1 MGGLLVVIDSQPRQA
16 LVRRVTGLARSTPG
30 RLSLIAVVLV
40 VASLASGWL
49 STWSVNRQERALED
63 LATRSEPLAHAAQ
76 EVYRSLQDA
85 DATAASAFLSG
96 GLEPPQLRERYEK
109 DIAQAQAALSVA
121 TASSPEL
128 TTTLAAQ
135 LPVYTGLIETAR
147 SNNRQGFPVGAAYLR
162 EASGLMRTQLLPAAQ
177 ELYRAETDR
186 VARAQ
191 DEANFPVAPVL
202 VALAFVIALVLA
214 QRYLTRKTNRLLN
227 VGLLV
232 ATGAAA
238 LSLLWVTTVS
248 VLVMNDVADS
258 RTASAKADVLAR
270 ARIATLTARGEETL
284 TLVARGAGQTYEK
297 NFVEVSRRL
306 EGLLEQARRLDDT
319 EAVAAASEHFRQWQ
333 QVHQRIR
340 EADDAGQY
348 SDAVKLIDTP
358 SFDSLDQAL
367 VRAIGA
373 ARQDFSDE
381 VAVARTSLAGTVV
394 GVLVLALISAA
405 GSTMGLWQRLKEY
418 R

>member
-1 MGGLLVVIDSQPRQA
+1 VVIDSQPRQA

-30 RLSLIAVVLV
+30 RLSLIILVL
-40 VASLASGWL
+40 AIAALASGAL
-49 STWSVNRQERALED
+49 TTWSVNRQERALED

-76 EVYRSLQDA
+76 EVYRALQDA

-96 GLEPPQLRERYEK
+96 GLEPPQLRDRYEA

-121 TASSPEL
+121 TASSPDL
-128 TTTLAAQ
+128 TATLAAQ

-147 SNNRQGFPVGAAYLR
+147 TNNRQGFPVGAAYLR

-186 VARAQ
+186 VAGAQ
-191 DEANFPVAPVL
+191 HEANFPWGSMS
-202 VALAFVIALVLA
+202 VALAFVIALVLT

-227 VGLLV
+227 VGLLI
-232 ATGAAA
+232 ATGAAG
-238 LSLLWVTTVS
+238 LSLLWATTVS
-248 VLVMNDVADS
+248 VLVINDVADS
-258 RTASAKADVLAR
+258 RTASEKVDVLAQ

-284 TLVARGAGQTYEK
+284 TLVARGAGQVYEK
-297 NFVEVSRRL
+297 NFVEVSEKL
-306 EGLLEQARRLDDT
+306 EGQLDQAKRLDDT
-319 EAVAAASEHFRQWQ
+319 EAVDQAMRHFRQWQ

-348 SDAVKLIDTP
+348 NDAVALIDNP
-358 SFDSLDQAL
+358 YFDSLDQDL
-367 VRAIGA
+367 VRAIGE

-381 VAVARTSLAGTVV
+381 VAVARASLAGTVV
-394 GVLVLALISAA
+394 GVLVLAVISAV

>member
-1 MGGLLVVIDSQPRQA
+1 MVIDSQPRQA

-30 RLSLIAVVLV
+30 RLSLIILVLV
-40 VASLASGWL
+40 AASLVSGAL
-49 STWSVNRQERALED
+49 ATWSVVRQERALED
-63 LATRSEPLAHAAQ
+63 LATRSEPLSHAAQ
-76 EVYRSLQDA
+76 EVYRALQDA
-85 DATAASAFLSG
+85 DATASSAFLSG
-96 GLEPPQLRERYEK
+96 GLEPSQLRERYEA

-121 TASSPEL
+121 TASSPDL
-128 TTTLAAQ
+128 TATLAAQ

-191 DEANFPVAPVL
+191 DEADFPWGSMS
-202 VALAFVIALVLA
+202 VALAFVIALFFT

-232 ATGAAA
+232 ATGAAV

-258 RTASAKADVLAR
+258 RTASEKVDVLAQ

-284 TLVARGAGQTYEK
+284 TLVARGAGQIYEK
-297 NFVEVSRRL
+297 NFVEVSERL
-306 EGLLEQARRLDDT
+306 EGQLDQAKRLDDT
-319 EAVAAASEHFRQWQ
+319 EAVDHAMRHFRQWQ

-348 SDAVKLIDTP
+348 NDAVALINNP
-358 SFDSLDQAL
+358 YFDSLDQDL
-367 VRAIGA
+367 VRAIGE

-381 VAVARTSLAGTVV
+381 VAVARASLAGTVV
-394 GVLVLALISAA
+394 GVLVLAVISAI

>member
-1 MGGLLVVIDSQPRQA
+1 MVIDSQPRQA

-30 RLSLIAVVLV
+30 RLSLIVVVLV

-49 STWSVNRQERALED
+49 TTWSVNRQERALDD

-76 EVYRSLQDA
+76 EVYRALQDA

-96 GLEPPQLRERYEK
+96 GLEPSRLRERYEA

-128 TTTLAAQ
+128 TATLAAQ

-191 DEANFPVAPVL
+191 DEANFPVVPVL
-202 VALAFVIALVLA
+202 VALAFVIGLVLI

-238 LSLLWVTTVS
+238 VSLLWVTTVS

-258 RTASAKADVLAR
+258 RTASEKVDTLAQ

-284 TLVARGAGQTYEK
+284 TLVARGAGQSYEK
-297 NFVEVSRRL
+297 NFVEVSERL
-306 EGLLEQARRLDDT
+306 EGLLERAKSLDDT
-319 EAVAAASEHFRQWQ
+319 AAVTEATQEFRQWQ
-333 QVHQRIR
+333 EVHQRIR
-340 EADDAGQY
+340 EADDAGRFA
-348 SDAVKLIDTP
+348 DAVKLIDNP
-358 SFDSLDQAL
+358 YFDSLDQAL
-367 VRAIGA
+367 VRAIGE

-381 VAVARTSLAGTVV
+381 VAVARASLAGTVV
-394 GVLVLALISAA
+394 GVLVLAVISAA

>member
-1 MGGLLVVIDSQPRQA
+1 VVIDSQPRQA

-30 RLSLIAVVLV
+30 RLSLIILVLV
-40 VASLASGWL
+40 AASLTSGAL
-49 STWSVNRQERALED
+49 TTWSVVRQERALDD
-63 LATRSEPLAHAAQ
+63 LATRSEPLSHAAQ
-76 EVYRSLQDA
+76 EVYRALQDA

-96 GLEPPQLRERYEK
+96 GLEPPKLRERYEA

-121 TASSPEL
+121 TASSPDL
-128 TTTLAAQ
+128 TATLAAQ

-191 DEANFPVAPVL
+191 DEADFPWGSVS
-202 VALAFVIALVLA
+202 VALAFVVALFLT

-232 ATGAAA
+232 ATGAAV

-258 RTASAKADVLAR
+258 RTASEKVDVLAQ

-284 TLVARGAGQTYEK
+284 TLVARGAGQAYEK
-297 NFVEVSRRL
+297 NFVEVSQRL
-306 EGLLEQARRLDDT
+306 EGQLDQAKRLDDT
-319 EAVAAASEHFRQWQ
+319 EAVDQAMRHFRQWQ

-348 SDAVKLIDTP
+348 NDAVALIDNP
-358 SFDSLDQAL
+358 YFDSLDQDL
-367 VRAIGA
+367 VRAIGE

-381 VAVARTSLAGTVV
+381 VAVARASLAGTVV
-394 GVLVLALISAA
+394 GVLVLAVISAI

>member
-1 MGGLLVVIDSQPRQA
+1 MDSQPRQA

-30 RLSLIAVVLV
+30 RLSLIIVVLV

-49 STWSVNRQERALED
+49 TTWSVNRQERSLEE

-76 EVYRSLQDA
+76 EVYRALQDA

-96 GLEPPQLRERYEK
+96 GLEPIRLRERYEA

-121 TASSPEL
+121 TASSPDL
-128 TTTLAAQ
+128 TATLAAQ

-147 SNNRQGFPVGAAYLR
+147 TNNRQGFPVGAAYLR

-191 DEANFPVAPVL
+191 DEADFPVAPIL
-202 VALAFVIALVLA
+202 VALAFVIALVLT
-214 QRYLTRKTNRLLN
+214 QRYLTRRTNRLLN

-232 ATGAAA
+232 ATGAAVV
-238 LSLLWVTTVS
+238 SLLWVTTVS
-248 VLVMNDVADS
+248 VLVMRDVSDS
-258 RTASAKADVLAR
+258 RTASTKVDVLAQ

-297 NFVEVSRRL
+297 NFVEVSERL
-306 EGLLEQARRLDDT
+306 EGQLDHAKRLEDT
-319 EAVAAASEHFRQWQ
+319 EAVDQAMRHFRQWQ

-348 SDAVKLIDTP
+348 NDAVALIDNP
-358 SFDSLDQAL
+358 YFDSLDQDL
-367 VRAIGA
+367 VRAIGE

-381 VAVARTSLAGTVV
+381 VAVARASLAGTMV
-394 GVLVLALISAA
+394 GVLVLAVISAV

>member
-1 MGGLLVVIDSQPRQA
+1 MVIDSQPRQA

-30 RLSLIAVVLV
+30 RLSLIVVVLV
-40 VASLASGWL
+40 LASLASGWL
-49 STWSVNRQERALED
+49 TTWSVSRQERALDD
-63 LATRSEPLAHAAQ
+63 LATQSEPLAHAAQ

-96 GLEPPQLRERYEK
+96 GLEPPQLRERYEA

-121 TASSPEL
+121 TASSPDL
-128 TTTLAAQ
+128 TATLAAQ

-147 SNNRQGFPVGAAYLR
+147 TNNRQGFPVGAAYLR

-191 DEANFPVAPVL
+191 DEANFPWGSVG
-202 VALAFVIALVLA
+202 VALAFVVALVLT
-214 QRYLTRKTNRLLN
+214 QRYLTHKTNRLLN

-232 ATGAAA
+232 ATAAA
-238 LSLLWVTTVS
+238 VLSLLWVTTVS
-248 VLVMNDVADS
+248 VLVMNDVGDS
-258 RTASAKADVLAR
+258 RTASQKVDVLAQ
-270 ARIATLTARGEETL
+270 ARIATLTARGDETL
-284 TLVARGAGQTYEK
+284 TLVARGAGQAYEK
-297 NFVEVSRRL
+297 NFVDVSERL
-306 EGLLEQARRLDDT
+306 EGLLDHAKALENT
-319 EAVAAASEHFRQWQ
+319 EAIDQAMRHFRQWQ

-348 SDAVKLIDTP
+348 NDAVALIDNP
-358 SFDSLDQAL
+358 YFDSLDQDL
-367 VRAIGA
+367 VRAIGE
-373 ARQDFSDE
+373 ARQEFSDE
-381 VAVARTSLAGTVV
+381 VAVARASLAGTAV
-394 GVLVLALISAA
+394 GVLVLAVISAV

>member
-1 MGGLLVVIDSQPRQA
+1 MVIDSQPRQA

-40 VASLASGWL
+40 VAALASGWL

-76 EVYRSLQDA
+76 EVYRALQDA

-96 GLEPPQLRERYEK
+96 GLEPSQLRERYEA

-121 TASSPEL
+121 TASSPDL
-128 TTTLAAQ
+128 TATLAAQ

-147 SNNRQGFPVGAAYLR
+147 TNNRQGFPVGAAYLR

-191 DEANFPVAPVL
+191 DEASFPVVPVL
-202 VALAFVIALVLA
+202 VALAFVIGLVLI

-258 RTASAKADVLAR
+258 RTASEKVDVLAQ

-284 TLVARGAGQTYEK
+284 TLVARGAGQSYEK
-297 NFVEVSRRL
+297 NFVEVSERL
-306 EGLLEQARRLDDT
+306 EGLLDRAKALDSTAAVD
-319 EAVAAASEHFRQWQ
+319 EATRHFRQWQ
-333 QVHQRIR
+333 EVHQRIR
-340 EADDAGQY
+340 QADDAGQY
-348 SDAVKLIDTP
+348 NEAVALIGNP
-358 SFDSLDQAL
+358 YFDSLDQAL
-367 VRAIGA
+367 VRAIGE

-381 VAVARTSLAGTVV
+381 VAVARASLAGTAV

-405 GSTMGLWQRLKEY
+405 GSTAGLWQRLKEY

>member
-1 MGGLLVVIDSQPRQA
+1 MVIDSQPRQA

-30 RLSLIAVVLV
+30 RLSLIIVVLV
-40 VASLASGWL
+40 LASLASGWL
-49 STWSVNRQERALED
+49 TTWSVNRQERALED
-63 LATRSEPLAHAAQ
+63 LATRSEPLSHAAQ
-76 EVYRSLQDA
+76 EVYRALQDA

-96 GLEPPQLRERYEK
+96 GLEPPQLRERYEA

-121 TASSPEL
+121 TASSPDL
-128 TTTLAAQ
+128 TATLAAQ

-147 SNNRQGFPVGAAYLR
+147 TNNRQGFPVGAAYLR

-191 DEANFPVAPVL
+191 DEAGFPWVSVG
-202 VALAFVIALVLA
+202 VALVFVIALVLT

-227 VGLLV
+227 IGLLV
-232 ATGAAA
+232 ATTAAA
-238 LSLLWVTTVS
+238 ISLLWVTTVS

-258 RTASAKADVLAR
+258 RTASAKVDVLAK

-284 TLVARGAGQTYEK
+284 TLVARGAGQAYEK
-297 NFVEVSRRL
+297 NFVEVSERL
-306 EGLLEQARRLDDT
+306 EADLDEAKRLEST
-319 EAVAAASEHFRQWQ
+319 EAVDQAMRHFRQWQ

-348 SDAVKLIDTP
+348 NDAVALINNP
-358 SFDSLDQAL
+358 YFDSLDQDL
-367 VRAIGA
+367 VRAIGE

-381 VAVARTSLAGTVV
+381 VAVARSSLAGTVV
-394 GVLVLALISAA
+394 GVLVLAVISAV

>member
-1 MGGLLVVIDSQPRQA
+1 MGGLLVVMDSQPRQA

-30 RLSLIAVVLV
+30 RLSLIIVVLAL
-40 VASLASGWL
+40 ASLVSGAL
-49 STWSVNRQERALED
+49 TTWSVVRQEQALED

-76 EVYRSLQDA
+76 EVYRALQDA

-96 GLEPPQLRERYEK
+96 GLEPPKLRERYEA

-121 TASSPEL
+121 TASSPDL
-128 TTTLAAQ
+128 TATLAAQ

-162 EASGLMRTQLLPAAQ
+162 EASGLMRAQLLPAAQ

-191 DEANFPVAPVL
+191 DEADFPWGSVS
-202 VALAFVIALVLA
+202 VALAFVVALFLT

-227 VGLLV
+227 VGLLI
-232 ATGAAA
+232 ATGAAVV
-238 LSLLWVTTVS
+238 SLLWVTTVS

-258 RTASAKADVLAR
+258 RTASEKADVLAQ
-270 ARIATLTARGEETL
+270 ARIATLTARGDETL
-284 TLVARGAGQTYEK
+284 TLVARGAGQAYEK
-297 NFVEVSRRL
+297 NFVEVSERL
-306 EGLLEQARRLDDT
+306 EGQLDQAKQLEST
-319 EAVAAASEHFRQWQ
+319 EAVDQAMRHFRQWQ

-348 SDAVKLIDTP
+348 NDAVALIDNP
-358 SFDSLDQAL
+358 YFDSLDQDL
-367 VRAIGA
+367 VRAIGE

-381 VAVARTSLAGTVV
+381 VAVARASLAGTVV
-394 GVLVLALISAA
+394 GVLVLAVISAI

>member
-1 MGGLLVVIDSQPRQA
+1 MVIDSQPRQA

-30 RLSLIAVVLV
+30 RLSLIVVVLV
-40 VASLASGWL
+40 LASLASGWL
-49 STWSVNRQERALED
+49 STWSVSRQERALDD
-63 LATRSEPLAHAAQ
+63 LATRSEPLSHAAQ
-76 EVYRSLQDA
+76 EVYRALQDA

-96 GLEPPQLRERYEK
+96 GLEPPQLRERYEA

-121 TASSPEL
+121 TASSPDL
-128 TTTLAAQ
+128 TATLAAQ

-147 SNNRQGFPVGAAYLR
+147 TNNRQGFPVGAAYLR

-191 DEANFPVAPVL
+191 DEADFPWGSVG
-202 VALAFVIALVLA
+202 VALAFVVALVLT

-232 ATGAAA
+232 ATAAA
-238 LSLLWVTTVS
+238 AVSLLWVTTVS

-258 RTASAKADVLAR
+258 RTASAKVDVLAQ
-270 ARIATLTARGEETL
+270 ARIATLTARGDETL

-297 NFVEVSRRL
+297 NFVEVSERL
-306 EGLLEQARRLDDT
+306 EKLLDQAKQVENT
-319 EAVAAASEHFRQWQ
+319 EAVDQAMRHFRQWQ

-348 SDAVKLIDTP
+348 TDAVALIDNP
-358 SFDSLDQAL
+358 YFDSLDQDL
-367 VRAIGA
+367 VRAIGE

-381 VAVARTSLAGTVV
+381 VAVARASLAGTVV
-394 GVLVLALISAA
+394 GVLVLAVISAV

>member
-1 MGGLLVVIDSQPRQA
+1 MVIDSQPRQA

-30 RLSLIAVVLV
+30 RLSLIVLVLV
-40 VASLASGWL
+40 VASLASGAL
-49 STWSVNRQERALED
+49 TTWSVVRQERALED
-63 LATRSEPLAHAAQ
+63 LATRSEPLSHAAQ

-96 GLEPPQLRERYEK
+96 GLEPAQLRERYEA

-121 TASSPEL
+121 TASSPDL
-128 TTTLAAQ
+128 TATLAAQ

-191 DEANFPVAPVL
+191 DEANFPWGSVS
-202 VALAFVIALVLA
+202 VALLFVIALYLT
-214 QRYLTRKTNRLLN
+214 QRYLTRKTNRLFN

-232 ATGAAA
+232 ATGAAV

-258 RTASAKADVLAR
+258 RTASAKVDVLAQ

-297 NFVEVSRRL
+297 NFVEVSARL
-306 EGLLEQARRLDDT
+306 EGQLDQAKRLDDT
-319 EAVAAASEHFRQWQ
+319 EAVDQAMRHFRQWQ

-348 SDAVKLIDTP
+348 NDAVALIDNP
-358 SFDSLDQAL
+358 YFDSLDQDL
-367 VRAIGA
+367 VRAIGE

-381 VAVARTSLAGTVV
+381 VAVARASLAGTVV
-394 GVLVLALISAA
+394 GVLVLAVISAV

>member
-1 MGGLLVVIDSQPRQA
+1 MVIDSQPRQA
-16 LVRRVTGLARSTPG
+16 LLRRFTGLARSTPG
-30 RLSLIAVVLV
+30 RLTVIAVVLV
-40 VASLASGWL
+40 LAALASGWL
-49 STWSVNRQERALED
+49 TTWSVNRQERALED
-63 LATRSEPLAHAAQ
+63 LATRSEPLSHAAQ
-76 EVYRSLQDA
+76 EVYRALQDA

-96 GLEPPQLRERYEK
+96 GLEPAQLRERYEA

-121 TASSPEL
+121 TASSPDL
-128 TTTLAAQ
+128 TATLSAQ

-147 SNNRQGFPVGAAYLR
+147 TNNRQGFPVGAAYLR
-162 EASGLMRTQLLPAAQ
+162 EASGLMRTQLLPAAR

-191 DEANFPVAPVL
+191 DEAAFPVVPAL
-202 VALAFVIALVLA
+202 VALAFVVALVLT

-232 ATGAAA
+232 ATGAAV

-248 VLVMNDVADS
+248 VLVMRDVGDS
-258 RTASAKADVLAR
+258 RTASQKVDVLAQ

-297 NFVEVSRRL
+297 NFVEVSQRL
-306 EGLLEQARRLDDT
+306 EGLLEDARRLEGG
-319 EAVAAASEHFRQWQ
+319 EAVDSAVRNFREWQ
-333 QVHQRIR
+333 QVHQRVR
-340 EADDAGQY
+340 EADDSGQY
-348 SDAVKLIDTP
+348 AEAVALVATP
-358 SFDSLDQAL
+358 YFDSLDEDL
-367 VRAIGA
+367 VRAIGQ

-381 VAVARTSLAGTVV
+381 VAVARASLAGTAV
-394 GVLVLALISAA
+394 GVLVLAVIAAA
-405 GSTMGLWQRLKEY
+405 GAVMGLWQRLKEY

>member
-1 MGGLLVVIDSQPRQA
+1 MVIDSQPRQA

-30 RLSLIAVVLV
+30 RLSLIILVL
-40 VASLASGWL
+40 AIAALASGAL
-49 STWSVNRQERALED
+49 TTWSVNRQERALED

-76 EVYRSLQDA
+76 EVYRALQDA

-96 GLEPPQLRERYEK
+96 GLEPPQLRDRYEA

-121 TASSPEL
+121 TASSPDL
-128 TTTLAAQ
+128 TATLAAQ

-147 SNNRQGFPVGAAYLR
+147 TNNRQGFPVGAAYLR

-186 VARAQ
+186 VAGAQ
-191 DEANFPVAPVL
+191 HEANFPWGSMS
-202 VALAFVIALVLA
+202 VALAFVIALVLT

-227 VGLLV
+227 VGLLI
-232 ATGAAA
+232 ATGAAG
-238 LSLLWVTTVS
+238 LSLLWATTVS
-248 VLVMNDVADS
+248 VLVINDVADS
-258 RTASAKADVLAR
+258 RTASEKVDVLAQ

-284 TLVARGAGQTYEK
+284 TLVARGAGQVYEK
-297 NFVEVSRRL
+297 NFVEVSEKL
-306 EGLLEQARRLDDT
+306 EGQLDQAKRLDDT
-319 EAVAAASEHFRQWQ
+319 EAVDQAMRHFRQWQ

-348 SDAVKLIDTP
+348 NDAVALIDNP
-358 SFDSLDQAL
+358 YFDSLDQDL
-367 VRAIGA
+367 VRAIGE

-381 VAVARTSLAGTVV
+381 VAVARASLAGTVV
-394 GVLVLALISAA
+394 GVLVLAVISAV

>member
-1 MGGLLVVIDSQPRQA
+1 MVIDSRPRQA

-30 RLSLIAVVLV
+30 RLSLIVVVLV

-49 STWSVNRQERALED
+49 TTWSVNRQERALED

-76 EVYRSLQDA
+76 EVYRALQDA

-96 GLEPPQLRERYEK
+96 GLEPSELRERYEA

-128 TTTLAAQ
+128 TATLAAQ

-147 SNNRQGFPVGAAYLR
+147 TNNRQGFPVGAAYLR

-191 DEANFPVAPVL
+191 DEATFPWVSVL
-202 VALAFVIALVLA
+202 VALGFVVALVGT
-214 QRYLTRKTNRLLN
+214 QRYLTRRTNRLLN

-248 VLVMNDVADS
+248 VLVMHDVSDS
-258 RTASAKADVLAR
+258 RAASKKVDVLAQ

-284 TLVARGAGQTYEK
+284 TLVARGAGQSYEK
-297 NFVEVSRRL
+297 NFVEVSERL
-306 EGLLEQARRLDDT
+306 EGLLDQAAKMGNTAAVD
-319 EAVAAASEHFRQWQ
+319 EAVRHFRQWQ

-348 SDAVKLIDTP
+348 ADAVALINNP
-358 SFDSLDQAL
+358 YFDSLDQAL
-367 VRAIGA
+367 VSGIGES
-373 ARQDFSDE
+373 RQDFSDE
-381 VAVARTSLAGTVV
+381 VAVARASLAGTVV
-394 GVLVLALISAA
+394 GVLVLAAISAA

>member
-1 MGGLLVVIDSQPRQA
+1 MVIDSQPRQA
-16 LVRRVTGLARSTPG
+16 LLRRFTGLARSTPG
-30 RLSLIAVVLV
+30 RLTVIAVVLV
-40 VASLASGWL
+40 LAALASGWL
-49 STWSVNRQERALED
+49 TTWSVNRQERALED
-63 LATRSEPLAHAAQ
+63 LATRSEPLSHAAQ
-76 EVYRSLQDA
+76 EVNRALQDA

-96 GLEPPQLRERYEK
+96 GLEPAQLRQRYEA

-121 TASSPEL
+121 TASSPDL
-128 TTTLAAQ
+128 TATLAAQ

-147 SNNRQGFPVGAAYLR
+147 TNNRQGFPVGAAYLR
-162 EASGLMRTQLLPAAQ
+162 EASGLMRTQLLPAAR

-191 DEANFPVAPVL
+191 DEAGFPVVPVL
-202 VALAFVIALVLA
+202 VALAFVVALVLT

-232 ATGAAA
+232 ATGAAV

-248 VLVMNDVADS
+248 VLVMRDVGDS
-258 RTASAKADVLAR
+258 RTASQKVDVLAQ

-297 NFVEVSRRL
+297 NFAEVSQRL
-306 EGLLEQARRLDDT
+306 EGLLEDARRLEGG
-319 EAVAAASEHFRQWQ
+319 EAVDSAVRNFREWQ
-333 QVHQRIR
+333 QVHQRVR
-340 EADDAGQY
+340 EADDSGQY
-348 SDAVKLIDTP
+348 AEAVALVATP
-358 SFDSLDQAL
+358 YFDSLDEDL
-367 VRAIGA
+367 VRAIGQ

-381 VAVARTSLAGTVV
+381 VAVARASLAGTAV
-394 GVLVLALISAA
+394 GVPVLAVIAAA
-405 GSTMGLWQRLKEY
+405 GAVMGLWQRLKEY

>member
-1 MGGLLVVIDSQPRQA
+1 MVVDSQPRQA

-30 RLSLIAVVLV
+30 RLSLIVVVLV

-49 STWSVNRQERALED
+49 TTWSVNRQERALED

-76 EVYRSLQDA
+76 EVYRALQDA

-96 GLEPPQLRERYEK
+96 GLEPSELRERYEA
-109 DIAQAQAALSVA
+109 DVAQAQAALSVA
-121 TASSPEL
+121 TATSPEL
-128 TTTLAAQ
+128 TATLAAQ

-147 SNNRQGFPVGAAYLR
+147 TNNRQGFPVGAAYLR

-191 DEANFPVAPVL
+191 DEASFPWGSVA
-202 VALAFVIALVLA
+202 VALAFVIALVLT

-238 LSLLWVTTVS
+238 LSLLWMTTVS

-258 RTASAKADVLAR
+258 RAASQKVDVLAQ

-297 NFVEVSRRL
+297 NFVEVSERL
-306 EGLLEQARRLDDT
+306 EGLLDQASKLDDT
-319 EAVAAASEHFRQWQ
+319 AAVDEAMKQFRQWQ

-348 SDAVKLIDTP
+348 TEAVSLIGSP
-358 SFDSLDQAL
+358 YFDSLDQAL
-367 VRAIGA
+367 VRGIGE

-381 VAVARTSLAGTVV
+381 VAVARVSLSGTAV
-394 GVLVLALISAA
+394 GVLVLAVVGAA
-405 GSTMGLWQRLKEY
+405 GAAMGLWQRLKEY

>member
-1 MGGLLVVIDSQPRQA
+1 MVIDSQPRQA

-30 RLSLIAVVLV
+30 RLSLIILVLV
-40 VASLASGWL
+40 AASLVSGAL
-49 STWSVNRQERALED
+49 ATWSVVRQERALED
-63 LATRSEPLAHAAQ
+63 LATRSEPLSHAAQ
-76 EVYRSLQDA
+76 EVYRALQDA

-96 GLEPPQLRERYEK
+96 GLEPSQLRERYEA

-121 TASSPEL
+121 TASSPDL
-128 TTTLAAQ
+128 TATLAAQ

-191 DEANFPVAPVL
+191 DEADFPWGSMS
-202 VALAFVIALVLA
+202 VALAFVIALFFT

-232 ATGAAA
+232 ATGAAV

-258 RTASAKADVLAR
+258 RTASEKVDVLAQ

-284 TLVARGAGQTYEK
+284 TLVARGAGQIYEK
-297 NFVEVSRRL
+297 NFVEVSERL
-306 EGLLEQARRLDDT
+306 EGQLDQAKRLDDT
-319 EAVAAASEHFRQWQ
+319 EAVDHAMRHFRQWQ

-348 SDAVKLIDTP
+348 NDAVALINNP
-358 SFDSLDQAL
+358 YFDSLDQDL
-367 VRAIGA
+367 VRAIGE

-381 VAVARTSLAGTVV
+381 VAVARASLAGTVV
-394 GVLVLALISAA
+394 GVLVLAVISAI

>member
-1 MGGLLVVIDSQPRQA
+1 MVIDSQPRQA

-30 RLSLIAVVLV
+30 RLSLIVVVLV

-49 STWSVNRQERALED
+49 TTWSVDRQERALED

-76 EVYRSLQDA
+76 EVYRALQDA

-96 GLEPPQLRERYEK
+96 GLEPSQLRERYEK

-121 TASSPEL
+121 TASSPDL
-128 TTTLAAQ
+128 TATLAAQ

-147 SNNRQGFPVGAAYLR
+147 TNNRQGFPVGAAYLR

-186 VARAQ
+186 VSRAQ
-191 DEANFPVAPVL
+191 DEADFPWGSVG
-202 VALAFVIALVLA
+202 VALAFVIALVLT
-214 QRYLTRKTNRLLN
+214 QRYLTRRTNRLLN

-238 LSLLWVTTVS
+238 VSLLWVTTVS
-248 VLVMNDVADS
+248 VLVMNDVSDS
-258 RTASAKADVLAR
+258 RAASQKVDVLAQ

-297 NFVEVSRRL
+297 NFVEVSERL
-306 EGLLEQARRLDDT
+306 EGLLDQATRLGDT
-319 EAVAAASEHFRQWQ
+319 EAVDQAMRQFRQWQ

-348 SDAVKLIDTP
+348 NDAVALIDNP
-358 SFDSLDQAL
+358 YFDSLDESL
-367 VRAIGA
+367 VRAIGE

-381 VAVARTSLAGTVV
+381 VAVARASLAGTVV
-394 GVLVLALISAA
+394 GVLVLAVIGAA
-405 GSTMGLWQRLKEY
+405 GSAMGLWQRLKEY

>member
-1 MGGLLVVIDSQPRQA
+1 VVIDSQPRQA

-30 RLSLIAVVLV
+30 RLSLIIVVLAL
-40 VASLASGWL
+40 ASLASGWL
-49 STWSVNRQERALED
+49 TTWSVNRQERALED
-63 LATRSEPLAHAAQ
+63 LATRSEPLSHAAQ

-96 GLEPPQLRERYEK
+96 GLEPPALRERYEA

-121 TASSPEL
+121 TASSPDL
-128 TTTLAAQ
+128 TATLAAQ

-147 SNNRQGFPVGAAYLR
+147 TNNRQGFPVGAAYLR

-191 DEANFPVAPVL
+191 DEADFPWVSVG
-202 VALAFVIALVLA
+202 VALAFVIALVLT

-227 VGLLV
+227 IGLLV
-232 ATGAAA
+232 ATTAATI
-238 LSLLWVTTVS
+238 SLLWVTTVS
-248 VLVMNDVADS
+248 VLVMNDVGDS
-258 RTASAKADVLAR
+258 RTASAKVDVLAK

-284 TLVARGAGQTYEK
+284 TLVARGAGQAYEK
-297 NFVEVSRRL
+297 NFVEVSERL
-306 EGLLEQARRLDDT
+306 EADLDQAMRLESS
-319 EAVAAASEHFRQWQ
+319 EAVDQAMRHFRQWQ

-348 SDAVKLIDTP
+348 NDAVALINNP
-358 SFDSLDQAL
+358 YFDSLDQDL
-367 VRAIGA
+367 VRAIGE

-381 VAVARTSLAGTVV
+381 VAVARSSLAGTVV
-394 GVLVLALISAA
+394 GVLVLAVISAV

>member
-1 MGGLLVVIDSQPRQA
+1 VVIDSQPRQA

-30 RLSLIAVVLV
+30 RLSLIIVVLV
-40 VASLASGWL
+40 VASLASGSL
-49 STWSVNRQERALED
+49 TTWSVIRQARALED
-63 LATRSEPLAHAAQ
+63 LSTRSEPLAHAAQ
-76 EVYRSLQDA
+76 EVYRALQDA

-96 GLEPPQLRERYEK
+96 GLEPVRLRERYEA
-109 DIAQAQAALSVA
+109 DIEQAQAALSVA
-121 TASSPEL
+121 TASSPDL
-128 TTTLAAQ
+128 TATLSAL

-147 SNNRQGFPVGAAYLR
+147 TNNRQGFPVGAAYLR

-177 ELYRAETDR
+177 ELYRAETAQ
-186 VARAQ
+186 VGRAQ
-191 DEANFPVAPVL
+191 DEADFPWASVL
-202 VALAFVIALVLA
+202 VALAFVIALVLV

-232 ATGAAA
+232 ATAAA
-238 LSLLWVTTVS
+238 VVSLLWVTTVS
-248 VLVMNDVADS
+248 VLVMRDVADS
-258 RTASAKADVLAR
+258 RTASAKVDVLAQ

-297 NFVEVSRRL
+297 NFVEVSERL
-306 EGLLEQARRLDDT
+306 EDQLEQAQRLEHT
-319 EAVAAASEHFRQWQ
+319 EAVDQAMRHFRQWQ

-340 EADDAGQY
+340 QADDAGQY
-348 SDAVKLIDTP
+348 NDAVALIDNP
-358 SFDSLDQAL
+358 YFDSLDQDL
-367 VRAIGA
+367 VRAIGD

-381 VAVARTSLAGTVV
+381 VAVARAALAGTVV
-394 GVLVLALISAA
+394 GVLVLAVISAA

>member
-1 MGGLLVVIDSQPRQA
+1 MVIDSQPRQA

-30 RLSLIAVVLV
+30 RLSLIIVVLAI
-40 VASLASGWL
+40 ASLASGAL
-49 STWSVNRQERALED
+49 TTWSVNRQERALED

-76 EVYRSLQDA
+76 EVYRALQDA

-96 GLEPPQLRERYEK
+96 GLEPPQLRERYEA

-121 TASSPEL
+121 TASSPDL
-128 TTTLAAQ
+128 TATLAAQ

-162 EASGLMRTQLLPAAQ
+162 EASGLMRTQLLPSAQ

-186 VARAQ
+186 VANAQ
-191 DEANFPVAPVL
+191 REANFPWGSMS
-202 VALAFVIALVLA
+202 VALAFVVALVLT

-227 VGLLV
+227 VGLLI
-232 ATGAAA
+232 ATGAAG
-238 LSLLWVTTVS
+238 LSLLWATTAS
-248 VLVMNDVADS
+248 VLVINDVGDS
-258 RTASAKADVLAR
+258 RTASEKVDVLAQ

-284 TLVARGAGQTYEK
+284 TLVARGAGQAYEK
-297 NFVEVSRRL
+297 NFVEVSEKL
-306 EGLLEQARRLDDT
+306 ERQLDQAKRLDNT
-319 EAVAAASEHFRQWQ
+319 EAVDQAMRHFRQWQ

-348 SDAVKLIDTP
+348 NDAVALIDNP
-358 SFDSLDQAL
+358 YFDSLDQDL
-367 VRAIGA
+367 VRAISE

-381 VAVARTSLAGTVV
+381 VAVARASLAGTVV
-394 GVLVLALISAA
+394 GVLVLAVISAV
-405 GSTMGLWQRLKEY
+405 GST
-418 R
+418 

>member
-1 MGGLLVVIDSQPRQA
+1 MVIDSQPRQA

-30 RLSLIAVVLV
+30 RLSLIVVVLV

-76 EVYRSLQDA
+76 EVYRALQDA

-96 GLEPPQLRERYEK
+96 GLEPSQLRERYEK

-121 TASSPEL
+121 TASSPDL
-128 TTTLAAQ
+128 TATLAAQ

-147 SNNRQGFPVGAAYLR
+147 TNNRQGFPVGAAYLR

-186 VARAQ
+186 VSRAQ
-191 DEANFPVAPVL
+191 DEANFPWGSVG
-202 VALAFVIALVLA
+202 VALAFVIALVLT
-214 QRYLTRKTNRLLN
+214 QRYLTRRTNRLLN

-232 ATGAAA
+232 ATGAAVV
-238 LSLLWVTTVS
+238 SLLWVTTVS
-248 VLVMNDVADS
+248 VLVMNDVSDS
-258 RTASAKADVLAR
+258 RAASQKVDVLAQ

-284 TLVARGAGQTYEK
+284 TLVARGAGQSYEK
-297 NFVEVSRRL
+297 NFVEVSERL
-306 EGLLEQARRLDDT
+306 EGLLDQALRLGNT
-319 EAVAAASEHFRQWQ
+319 EAVDQAMRQFRQWQ

-348 SDAVKLIDTP
+348 NDAVALIDNP
-358 SFDSLDQAL
+358 YFDSLDESL
-367 VRAIGA
+367 VRAIGE

-381 VAVARTSLAGTVV
+381 VAVARASLAGTVV
-394 GVLVLALISAA
+394 GVLVLAVIGAA
-405 GSTMGLWQRLKEY
+405 GSAMGLWQRLKEY

>member
-1 MGGLLVVIDSQPRQA
+1 MVIDSQPRQA

-30 RLSLIAVVLV
+30 RLSLIIVVLV
-40 VASLASGWL
+40 LASLASGWL
-49 STWSVNRQERALED
+49 TTWSVNRQERALDD
-63 LATRSEPLAHAAQ
+63 LATRSEPLSHAAQ
-76 EVYRSLQDA
+76 EVYRALQDA

-96 GLEPPQLRERYEK
+96 GLEPPALRERYEA

-121 TASSPEL
+121 TASSPDL
-128 TTTLAAQ
+128 TATLAAQ

-147 SNNRQGFPVGAAYLR
+147 TNNRQGFPVGAAYLR

-191 DEANFPVAPVL
+191 DEADFPWVSVG
-202 VALAFVIALVLA
+202 VALAFVIALVLT

-227 VGLLV
+227 IGLLV
-232 ATGAAA
+232 ATTAATI
-238 LSLLWVTTVS
+238 SLLWVTTVS
-248 VLVMNDVADS
+248 VLVMNDVGDS
-258 RTASAKADVLAR
+258 RTASAKVDVLAK

-284 TLVARGAGQTYEK
+284 TLVARGAGQAYEK
-297 NFVEVSRRL
+297 NFVEVSERL
-306 EGLLEQARRLDDT
+306 EADLDQAMRLESS
-319 EAVAAASEHFRQWQ
+319 EAVDQAMRHFRQWQ

-348 SDAVKLIDTP
+348 NDAVALINNP
-358 SFDSLDQAL
+358 YFDSLDQDL
-367 VRAIGA
+367 VRAIGE

-381 VAVARTSLAGTVV
+381 VTVARSSLAGTVV
-394 GVLVLALISAA
+394 GVLVLAVISAV

>member
-1 MGGLLVVIDSQPRQA
+1 MVIDSQPRQA

-30 RLSLIAVVLV
+30 RLSLIVVVLV

-49 STWSVNRQERALED
+49 TTWSVNRQQQALED

-76 EVYRSLQDA
+76 EVYRALQDA

-96 GLEPPQLRERYEK
+96 GLEPPQLRERYEA

-121 TASSPEL
+121 TASSPDL
-128 TTTLAAQ
+128 TATLAAQ

-147 SNNRQGFPVGAAYLR
+147 TNNRQGFPVGAAYLR
-162 EASGLMRTQLLPAAQ
+162 EASGLMRTQLLPSAQ

-191 DEANFPVAPVL
+191 DEANFPWGSVT
-202 VALAFVIALVLA
+202 VALAFVVALVLT
-214 QRYLTRKTNRLLN
+214 QVYLTRRTNRLLN
-227 VGLLV
+227 IGLLV
-232 ATGAAA
+232 ATAAA
-238 LSLLWVTTVS
+238 VVSLLWATTVS
-248 VLVMNDVADS
+248 VLVMRDVAGS
-258 RTASAKADVLAR
+258 RSASEKVDVLAQ

-284 TLVARGAGQTYEK
+284 TLVARGSGQTYEK
-297 NFVEVSRRL
+297 NFVEVSERL
-306 EGLLEQARRLDDT
+306 EGLLDRAKQQENS
-319 EAVAAASEHFRQWQ
+319 EAVDQAMRHFRQWQ

-340 EADDAGQY
+340 AADDAGQY
-348 SDAVKLIDTP
+348 NDAVALIDNP
-358 SFDSLDQAL
+358 FFDSLDQDL
-367 VRAIGA
+367 VRAIGR

-381 VAVARTSLAGTVV
+381 VAVARAALAGTVV
-394 GVLVLALISAA
+394 GVLVLAVISAV

>member
-1 MGGLLVVIDSQPRQA
+1 MVIDSQPRQA